1 MTKKMDKLK
10 EVKKDKMLT
19 EAAKRRIIN
28 SALDK
33 IKKENKRF
41 IDKGNNFVPKKQE
54 LVHVNKALNAK
65 TKEYETKLMNKL
77 TFTNYHRIAE
87 NLTTTYDCT
96 EERFETTYAEV
107 SQNLWNL
114 SAQQVAYRLNRVNDP
129 NLTKEEFVS
138 ALALR
143 HEEGTIVSK
152 KSSIF
157 SGDNMRTL
165 LSNSTKKRGV
175 SQISRNSPS
184 SRDKMSIKENEHY
197 FDQD

>member
-65 TKEYETKLMNKL
+65 TKEYETKLMNK
-77 TFTNYHRIAE
+77 
-87 NLTTTYDCT
+87 
-96 EERFETTYAEV
+96 
-107 SQNLWNL
+107 SQ
-114 SAQQVAYRLNRVNDP
+114 
-129 NLTKEEFVS
+129 TK
-138 ALALR
+138 
-143 HEEGTIVSK
+143 
-152 KSSIF
+152 
-157 SGDNMRTL
+157 
-165 LSNSTKKRGV
+165 
-175 SQISRNSPS
+175 P
-184 SRDKMSIKENEHY
+184 
-197 FDQD
+197 